1 MFFQK
6 IVAQNWVLMTK
17 IYFTNLKV
25 TLRGLKSTPEGL
37 ILTLIVPNSIPRD
50 LSPKRLMATLIVP
63 NSTSRGIKLDY
74 QSQNLSPTGKNWT
87 FKAPTFTLKGPLSAP
102 RCLKINSQIRIYD
115 TNRLNST
122 TTPEHKIISQRPI
135 DSNNL
140 SSKGKKMN
148 FQRPYH
154 FKRTT
159 IDSMRSKNQ
168 LPNVHIVPKMNYQN
182 TKSTSKGP
190 KSTPV
195 TRKQLQ
201 LVQNSQI

>member
-1 MFFQK
+1 MKHKCLDYWQFWNTFWYFLKRPK
-6 IVAQNWVLMTK
+6 IGSYRPNIDSHSPQLDSKRPISQT
-17 IYFTNLKV
+17 
-25 TLRGLKSTPEGL
+25 
-37 ILTLIVPNSIPRD
+37 PNSDSNSPQLDFQRHKVR
-50 LSPKRLMATLIVP
+50 LPEPKFVSHWQKLNFQSPKL
-63 NSTSRGIKLDY
+63 
-74 QSQNLSPTGKNWT
+74 
-87 FKAPTFTLKGPLSAP
+87 TLKGPLSAP

-159 IDSMRSKNQ
+159 IDSMRSKNR